1 MTIDSV
7 RRDIVELDRCLG
19 LKPAVAFERFKDL
32 HTRREYTQLCMAIG
46 AQMGL
51 SNAARLTIVSPSASA
66 PGHQRFTTTA
76 LSKTDASGR
85 GTHGIVAQVIIPADL
100 PMYGTAAFKAHVIDV
115 RISPGF
121 ETMPPQTLVTLLA
134 HELAHVVLHA
144 LRHPQRDSEQFTDLV
159 PLMAGFGDIV
169 KQGRVVRKT
178 EHRGNEVH
186 TSTVTYGY
194 LTGEEFGLAREI
206 VRDRLARR
214 RERYRAVALFVA
226 RLAHRLEAATTSL
239 GEIRGAVERLDETQ
253 QMVPRRFA
261 KQVVDLHTP
270 GLLDG
275 HGRALAAISRTVK
288 GATTFND
295 GLVLYSPSQMEM
307 LEGLRVECVQA
318 ADQLV
323 PIERCVRTY
332 RRAVNLSVAP
342 SDKLRLLGDW
352 CIGRLRR
359 LLRQHRSRRS
369 SNA

>member
-1 MTIDSV
+1 MTINSV
-7 RRDIVELDRCLG
+7 RRDIEELDRYLG
-19 LKPAVAFERFKDL
+19 LKLAVAFEPFEEL
-32 HTRREYTQLCMAIG
+32 HTRRQHTQLCMAIG

-51 SNAARLTIVSPSASA
+51 PNAVRLTIVSPSASA

-85 GTHGIVAQVIIPADL
+85 GTHGIVAQVTIPADL

-115 RISPGF
+115 RLSPGF
-121 ETMPPQTLVTLLA
+121 ETMPPHTLVTLLA
-134 HELAHVVLHA
+134 HELAHVLLHA

-159 PLMAGFGDIV
+159 PLVAGFGDIV

-194 LTGEEFGLAREI
+194 LTGEEIGLAREI
-206 VRDRLARR
+206 VRNHVVRR
-214 RERYRAVALFVA
+214 RERHRAVALFVA
-226 RLAHRLEAATTSL
+226 RLAQRVEAATTSL
-239 GEIRGAVERLDETQ
+239 GEIRGAVVRLDETRQ
-253 QMVPRRFA
+253 TVPRRFA

-288 GATTFND
+288 GARMFSD
-295 GLVLYSPSQMEM
+295 GLVLYSRSQMDM
-307 LEGLRVECVQA
+307 LERLRAECAQA
-318 ADQLV
+318 GEQLV
-323 PIERCVRTY
+323 PIEQCVRTY
-332 RRAVNLSVAP
+332 RRAVNLTVAP